1 MLNSMSSNLSNHIS
15 SKYILMAMVV
25 GAALCGV
32 RPAQAQVVTLPA
44 GTVLEVVLETHLNTN
59 DARSGDPFKARL
71 VMPVFVDGQQA
82 LPHDCVVEGSVIRVQ
97 QPGRMG
103 GKAEIQLRPEK
114 ITTPSGDVLP
124 LSAAITGGKAG
135 ENTQVL
141 GDEGTI
147 QASGKDGINKRSTLS
162 QAGMGTIIGANVG
175 GGQGAAI
182 GAGAAVAV
190 AVLMQVFK
198 RGKNADI
205 PPGSELTLSLNRAL
219 TFNPT
224 MKEVPI
230 EKKADGTFVVPRS
243 ERRPTLTR
251 EGQ

>member
-1 MLNSMSSNLSNHIS
+1 MSTQNFF
-15 SKYILMAMVV
+15 M
-25 GAALCGV
+25 AALLALLAARA

-44 GTVLEVVLETHLNTN
+44 GTVLEVVLETHLNTR

-71 VMPVFVDGQQA
+71 VLPVFADGEQA
-82 LPHDCVVEGSVIRVQ
+82 LPQDCLIEGSVLRVQ
-97 QPGRMG
+97 QPGRVSG
-103 GKAEIQLRPEK
+103 RAELQLKPEK

-135 ENTQVL
+135 DSTKVVGE
-141 GDEGTI
+141 EGTI
-147 QASGKDGINKRSTLS
+147 QASGKTGMNTRGTLG
-162 QAGMGTIIGANVG
+162 QAGMGTIIGANIG

-190 AVLMQVFK
+190 AVLTQVFK

-205 PPGSELTLSLNRAL
+205 PPGSELTLELNQGL

-224 MKEVPI
+224 MKEVPL
-230 EKKADGTFVVPRS
+230 EKKDDGTIVVPRS
-243 ERRPTLTR
+243 ERRPTLSR
-251 EGQ
+251 GE